1 MSKSTTVIIIYVLG
15 LVIGAL
21 FFDLW
26 GAETSIKKGL
36 IGIGWTAL
44 FLIFLLQTQSLC
56 QSLLQI

>member
-36 IGIGWTAL
+36 IAMFWTAL
-44 FLIFLLQTQSLC
+44 FLVALIFVEKNKEEN
-56 QSLLQI
+56 